1 MFSYHISP
9 LSAQFVPKLDSFRR
23 RQPFQ
28 GEICGSGTLGGSVSS
43 SRAVDLWSSTG
54 SFLTTAVDPI
64 PLPVESPA
72 VASVVDRWSGPG
84 SCISRPLEISAG
96 HLLSRLR
103 ATRISFI
110 LGRSTGHRSAPFGYS
125 STIR

>member
-9 LSAQFVPKLDSFRR
+9 LSAQFVPELGSFRR
-23 RQPFQ
+23 RRPFQ
-28 GEICGSGTLGGSVSS
+28 GEICGSGTLGGSVSL

-54 SFLTTAVDPI
+54 SFLTSAVDPI
-64 PLPVESPA
+64 LLPVDSSA
-72 VASVVDRWSGPG
+72 VASVVDRWSGLG
-84 SCISRPLEISAG
+84 SCISRPVEISAG

-110 LGRSTGHRSAPFGYS
+110 LGRSTRHRSAPLGYS
-125 STIR
+125 SAIR